1 MKRLIVFAVLVL
13 VSASMSSAQVNAPKA
28 FSDADNAA
36 PDFSAT
42 SAARVTLPVLL
53 SATNSLFQPSTNGVP
68 ASNASPLNTT
78 LVAQP
83 LADPPAPAP
92 SPTPKFIYGSR
103 DDYRWQL
110 GLSFTWVRFQ
120 SSVFNANAFGEKT
133 TVTYFLNDWLGVEG
147 SVTAAFG
154 PRIYP
159 QNDHSKFAIYGGG
172 PKIVWRQKR
181 WEPWI
186 HGIFGGAHEIPQT
199 AAGSKSSYS
208 ITAGGGADYRWNPRV
223 SFRAEG
229 NYVLTGFF
237 SGHQNCFQLAGGIVF
252 HF

>member
-1 MKRLIVFAVLVL
+1 MKRLLVFAALLLVGA
-13 VSASMSSAQVNAPKA
+13 SASSAQVSAPEPL
-28 FSDADNAA
+28 SVDNNVA

-42 SAARVTLPVLL
+42 SAAKVTLPILSTTNFFSPPNL
-53 SATNSLFQPSTNGVP
+53 SAVP
-68 ASNASPLNTT
+68 AVNAPPLSAA
-78 LVAQP
+78 LIAQP
-83 LADPPAPAP
+83 LADPAP
-92 SPTPKFIYGSR
+92 SPAPTPKFVYGSR

-110 GLSFTWVRFQ
+110 GLSFTWFRFQ

-133 TVTYFLNDWLGVEG
+133 TVTYFLNNWLGVEG